1 MASTFRSSRAIR
13 WAVPVGAIVVVG
25 AAASAG
31 PVIAAAQGKPSLP
44 PKTAAQLLAAAQ
56 QAHRTGRV
64 QPFSGTVVETA
75 SLGLPALPGGP
86 GGSSA
91 MSLLSGSNTARI
103 WYGDEKHVRL
113 ALLSTGS
120 ETDYIRNGQDTWQW
134 DSAKNT
140 ATYRQMTEK
149 PGKVQHPEAAPS
161 KTPLTPQQAAD
172 QALAAVDKSTDVRV
186 DPTSSVAGRGA
197 YELVLTPKDG
207 RSLIGRVRLALDG
220 KTYVPLRV
228 QVFARGSNSP
238 AIQIGF
244 TSVTFS
250 KPAAANFSFTPPA
263 GAKVVRQDAS
273 KPAPGAKVMP
283 PHVPGAKAPDAKT
296 LQKKV
301 QAGRQAADTSTIG
314 SGWTVV
320 KRLTLPK
327 DTPQNGQK
335 NVQNGMLSALQ
346 KAATPVSGSWGSG
359 RLLRTKLVSA
369 LLTDDGRVYVGAVT
383 PDLLEQAAAHK

>member
-56 QAHRTGRV
+56 QAHRTGQV

-86 GGSSA
+86 GGTSA
-91 MSLLSGSNTARI
+91 MSLLSGSNTARV

-113 ALLSTGS
+113 ALLGTGS
-120 ETDYIRNGQDTWQW
+120 ETDYIRNGQDTWEW
-134 DSAKNT
+134 SSDKNT
-140 ATYRQMTEK
+140 ATYRKVTEK

-172 QALAAVDKSTDVRV
+172 QALAAVDKTTDVRV
-186 DPTSSVAGRGA
+186 DPTGRVAGRDV

-238 AIQIGF
+238 AIQVGF

-250 KPAAANFSFTPPA
+250 KPAAANFAFTPPA
-263 GAKVVRQDAS
+263 GAKVVREDAS
-273 KPAPGAKVMP
+273 KPAPG
-283 PHVPGAKAPDAKT
+283 GKAPDAKGP
-296 LQKKV
+296 QKKI
-301 QAGRQAADTSTIG
+301 QAGPHAADTSTFG
-314 SGWTVV
+314 TGWTVV
-320 KRLTLPK
+320 KRLTLPQ
-327 DTPQNGQK
+327 DTPKNGQK
-335 NVQNGMLSALQ
+335 NVQSGMLSALQ

-359 RLLRTKLVSA
+359 RLVRTKLVSA